1 VRDAELDQL
10 PVELRGLILPLLE
23 GVEGVVLLLVPVEL
37 GVQAVEGV
45 IPLPGPALQILP
57 STDNVRE
64 DEGLEEL
71 KRGRNKGKTTKP
83 DEKSLTRKMRHGGPP
98 WIHSASFSTRLSKAP
113 WSLNSCHSAC
123 SAWALAK

>member
-23 GVEGVVLLLVPVEL
+23 GAEGVVLLLVPVEL

-71 KRGRNKGKTTKP
+71 KRGRNKGKNHET
-83 DEKSLTRKMRHGGPP
+83 
-98 WIHSASFSTRLSKAP
+98 
-113 WSLNSCHSAC
+113 
-123 SAWALAK
+123 